1 MSVRRMKSRTYIRTM
16 LAMIIFQYLSAI
28 VAASSDQI
36 ALCLAI
42 VFFASISATYL
53 FRYVGRIVDVP
64 QIPTQM
70 DHNTSPAPSDTLV
83 KKPARK
89 TNTQKELPR

>member
-16 LAMIIFQYLSAI
+16 LAMTVFQYLSAI
-28 VAASSDQI
+28 VMAGTDNFPA
-36 ALCLAI
+36 CFAI
-42 VFFASISATYL
+42 VFFASISAAHL

-70 DHNTSPAPSDTLV
+70 DHNTSSAPSDTLV